1 MGNVSNILKA
11 WQRLLA
17 IFLVALCYGYFGGLV
32 LIFLFGVDPFQLFGL
47 STVGL
52 QHVGAPVMAK
62 SIEFHIDPAIVIF
75 AFNTL
80 VTFAIASLL
89 VSATLLNP
97 DRMGELPANL
107 RKSFLRDPTINLF
120 YPMQAF
126 RAIRQ
131 RQLRP
136 VFVWLRVIP
145 AAPLLALGLMA
156 GGMMASAHA
165 VIGSLEY
172 VAALLIPHGIFE
184 VSAILLGAALP
195 SSAYLLIKKD
205 LEAGATEK
213 AFGKIARFSRSR
225 AIKASM
231 LAIVLLL
238 AVASVIEAHLT
249 GTIAA
254 WVRSF

>member
-1 MGNVSNILKA
+1 MRNVSNILKA
-11 WQRLLA
+11 WKRLLA
-17 IFLVALCYGYFGGLV
+17 IFLVALCYGYFGGLI
-32 LIFLFGVDPFQLFGL
+32 LIYLFGVDPFQLFSL
-47 STVGL
+47 STIGL
-52 QHVGAPVMAK
+52 RHVGSPVIAR
-62 SIEFHIDPAIVIF
+62 SAEFHIDPAVVIF
-75 AFNTL
+75 ALNTL

-89 VSATLLNP
+89 SAATLLNP
-97 DRMGELPANL
+97 DRMGEFPANV

-120 YPMQAF
+120 YPMKAF

-136 VFVWLRVIP
+136 IFVWLRVLP
-145 AAPLLALGLMA
+145 AAPLLGLGLIA
-156 GGMMASAHA
+156 GSMMASAHA

-249 GTIAA
+249 GMIAA